1 MYEQEYPEEDQKYID
16 ERLDSTDVRATT
28 AARHLVPFAK
38 SLRKPQKPTKYV
50 WGEDA
55 RERLD
60 LKCYNR
66 QIEREGTLSPRQTE
80 VVQDLANGFLL
91 RSIAEKDH
99 VSYGAIVWH
108 LREARTRLDALS
120 NFHLIKLAVKKGLIH

>member
-1 MYEQEYPEEDQKYID
+1 MYEAVQEEKDQKYID
-16 ERLDSTDVRATT
+16 ARLDSTDVRATN

-50 WGEDA
+50 WGDDA

-66 QIEREGTLSPRQTE
+66 QIEREGTLSKRQTE

-91 RSIAEKDH
+91 RSIAERDG

-108 LREARTRLDALS
+108 LKEARSRLDALS
-120 NFHLIKLAVKKGLIH
+120 NFHLIKLAVKKGLIN